1 MRKKLALTLAGLA
14 AAAAVA
20 PIASASASCVN
31 LSAIGGSRC
40 ASLCPKVVTV
50 NCTD

>member
-20 PIASASASCVN
+20 AIASASASCIN
-31 LSAIGGSRC
+31 LSSIGGPSC
-40 ASLCPKVVTV
+40 ASLCPKVITV
-50 NCTD
+50 NCVD